1 MLRKHVRLKTTVLL
15 VFFLWLIKSFEKLL
29 KKSLVDH
36 LQKCDLFSNFHYDV
50 KSSCST
56 AYLLTA
62 ASDRIVMAFN
72 GLGLLKL

>member
-36 LQKCDLFSNFHYDV
+36 LQICDLFSNFHYDV

-56 AYLLTA
+56 ADLLTA

-72 GLGLLKL
+72 DLGLLKL